1 MKTTTNIE
9 KYELQ
14 IMSLMKAVDEIKRKI
29 EHQEKIKIFCRNDPD
44 SLLSAVVKLQSARI
58 ALGEAVGF
66 LLEAGNKTHKTQPGR
81 QSRMPQRDES
91 L

>member
-1 MKTTTNIE
+1 MKTTTHIE

-14 IMSLMKAVDEIKRKI
+14 IMSLMKTIDEIKRKI
-29 EHQEKIKIFCRNDPD
+29 EHQEKIKVFCRNDPD
-44 SLLSAVVKLQSARI
+44 SLLSAVVILQSARI

-66 LLEAGNKTHKTQPGR
+66 LLEAGNKSHETQPGHQR
-81 QSRMPQRDES
+81 RTPQMDES